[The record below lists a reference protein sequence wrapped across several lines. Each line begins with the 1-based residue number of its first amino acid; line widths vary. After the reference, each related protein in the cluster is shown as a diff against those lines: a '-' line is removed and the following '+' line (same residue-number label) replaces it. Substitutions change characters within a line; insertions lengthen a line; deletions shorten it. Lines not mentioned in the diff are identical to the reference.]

1 MLRKLGR
8 RSVLR
13 VGYAAVIAV
22 LILSAVEAYHIQ
34 VTVSQRQADI
44 FRHYVEEEQALTILR
59 RNLWLE
65 GIYVRDFFI
74 RTTPDQAKVLA
85 AQLDDLEKENHR
97 VFGELARISPQQT
110 EFPKLSRRLSEFT
123 SLLKDVPSTMLHT
136 SNEAQYAFVQREI
149 VP

>member
-22 LILSAVEAYHIQ
+22 LILSAVEAYNIQ
-34 VTVSQRQADI
+34 VAVSQRQAEI
-44 FRHYVEEEQALTILR
+44 FRHYVEEEQALTVLR

-85 AQLDDLEKENHR
+85 GQLDEIAIQNQRTFDQLT
-97 VFGELARISPQQT
+97 RISPQQT

-123 SLLKDVPSTMLHT
+123 SLLRRVPS
-136 SNEAQYAFVQREI
+136 S
-149 VP
+149 